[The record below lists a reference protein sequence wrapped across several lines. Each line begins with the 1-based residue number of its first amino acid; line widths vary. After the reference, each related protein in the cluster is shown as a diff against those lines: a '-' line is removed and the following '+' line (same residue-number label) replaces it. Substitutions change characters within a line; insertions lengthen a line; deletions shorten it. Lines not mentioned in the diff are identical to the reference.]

1 MRSTEEKIMA
11 MAQGYGYTK
20 TAVIQVSEMEFNHDY
35 RKYCEANYCGQYGNN
50 HACPP
55 DCGTPSEMEEKAR
68 RYEYALVLQTIYSY
82 EELSELAV
90 KKEEHNE
97 RTRKLAEQLK
107 KEGYKGILANA
118 GPCTYCKE
126 CARIKGE
133 TCRFPEELSS
143 CISAYCISAEK
154 MAASCEM
161 EYWCKDKQVAFF
173 SVWFFDGK

>member
-1 MRSTEEKIMA
+1 MKEKIA
-11 MAQGYGYTK
+11 SMAQKAGYTR
-20 TAVIQVSEMEFNHDY
+20 TAVMPVKELIFDHGF

-68 RYEYALVLQTIYSY
+68 RYEQALVLQTIYSY

-97 RTRKLAEQLK
+97 RTRKLAEQFK
-107 KEGYKGILANA
+107 AEGYQGMLANA

-126 CARIKGE
+126 CARKKGE
-133 TCRFPEELSS
+133 PCRFPEELSS
-143 CISAYCISAEK
+143 CISAFCINAEK
-154 MAASCEM
+154 MAAFCDM
-161 EYWCKDKQVAFF
+161 EYWCKDNRAAFF
-173 SVWFFDGK
+173 SVWFF